1 MLDQNPAWNEICVLA
16 RINLMLSFTPA
27 NPLGAQL
34 FLPELIHIITLLV
47 GIGPFLVRQTIY
59 GLFINL
65 LQSMA
70 SSKATD
76 EMNATT
82 LQQALDKAQ
91 LPVIMRCFGLVQLGS
106 GLESLEEG
114 TSKEESENSRLDRV
128 ETLAKFM
135 GEILVAAAPS
145 PGKSS
150 CLCRGVEL
158 MSDCA
163 NAWRARWMGLVVGTC
178 FQHNPATQPQAF
190 TILGYLASDEVDD
203 DLVYQVLVAMS
214 TTLSHLSDTDT
225 VLLTSMLRCLS
236 RIIPGLLPDSRY
248 ATSLFWL
255 AFAVAE
261 MGYIP
266 LFGTALELMHTALKA
281 LDGDERVDRVMD
293 HLLEFRH
300 SMGEPARKIDQ
311 IAGISFEQEP
321 SFGIIGILFK
331 GFRHP
336 STRKAAIDV
345 ALELLRLTTHHTGPV
360 PEDEAALIPK
370 SSVAYFVALLP
381 VLAGD
386 VDELKNLF
394 IAAGLEVKDESLM
407 DLGTLSVLSVL
418 SIP

>member
-1 MLDQNPAWNEICVLA
+1 
-16 RINLMLSFTPA
+16 
-27 NPLGAQL
+27 
-34 FLPELIHIITLLV
+34 
-47 GIGPFLVRQTIY
+47 
-59 GLFINL
+59 
-65 LQSMA
+65 
-70 SSKATD
+70 
-76 EMNATT
+76 
-82 LQQALDKAQ
+82 
-91 LPVIMRCFGLVQLGS
+91 
-106 GLESLEEG
+106 
-114 TSKEESENSRLDRV
+114 
-128 ETLAKFM
+128 
-135 GEILVAAAPS
+135 
-145 PGKSS
+145 
-150 CLCRGVEL
+150 
-158 MSDCA
+158 
-163 NAWRARWMGLVVGTC
+163 MGLVVGTC

-266 LFGTALELMHTALKA
+266 LFGTALELMHTAIKA

-345 ALELLRLTTHHTGPV
+345 ALELLRLTTHNTGPV

-394 IAAGLEVKDESLM
+394 IAAGLEVKDESLL